1 MSTTNP
7 KLSSALDALK
17 KNGVRIYDIH
27 NLPCPEHIKTGS
39 LILDKLLDGGVPT
52 RRLTQFFGKP
62 GSYKSLM
69 SYHVV
74 NNALDMYPD
83 SIAIILD
90 LECRFDPQW
99 AGNFIS
105 AENMERVI
113 VLREE
118 FVEDAGNT
126 INKLI
131 NSIGDVHISIIVID
145 SIAAANTARYDSGDM
160 RKMEVAGAAMGIGK
174 LVRALVQIADK
185 YNTAVLVLNQLR
197 EDLNAFTNSIGR
209 TNGGYQLKHS
219 LENDVYFRTL
229 GQTDT
234 KNLVGNGNFEVKSDL
249 GENQQIAVGVC
260 FKIQKGAHWSCSGK
274 TLFYKKATENND
286 FGFDIFSEVVSIALA
301 NNIIQVEGASFIHPS
316 FPYNEKKGKNTITD
330 RKPMIAFLK
339 ENLEAFEQI
348 KAEVEGYA
356 EIVEEGKVDET

>member
-1 MSTTNP
+1 MTNS
-7 KLSSALDALK
+7 KLTSALEALK
-17 KNGVRIYDIH
+17 KSGVRIYDTH
-27 NLPCPEHIKTGS
+27 TLPQPEYIKTGS

-52 RRLTQFFGKP
+52 RRLTQFFGRP
-62 GSYKSLM
+62 GSYKSVM
-69 SYHVV
+69 SYHVI
-74 NNALDMYPD
+74 NNALTMYPD
-83 SIAIILD
+83 SIVVILD
-90 LECRFDPQW
+90 LECRFSPEW

-131 NSIGDVHISIIVID
+131 NSIGDVHISVIVID
-145 SIAAANTARYDSGDM
+145 SIAAANTARYDNNDM
-160 RKMEVAGAAMGIGK
+160 RKMEVAGAAMGVSK

-197 EDLNAFTNSIGR
+197 EDLNAFGPSIGR

-219 LENDVYFRTL
+219 LENDIYFRTL

-234 KNLVGNGNFEVKSDL
+234 KNLVGNGSFEIKSDL
-249 GENQQIAVGVC
+249 GEVQQIAVGVG
-260 FKIQKGAHWSCSGK
+260 FKVQKGAHWSCSGK

-286 FGFDIFSEVVSIALA
+286 FGFDIFNEVISIALA
-301 NNIIQVEGASFIHPS
+301 NNVIQVEGASFIHPS
-316 FPYNEKKGKNTITD
+316 FPYNEKKGKNVITD
-330 RKPMIAFLK
+330 RKPMVAYLK
-339 ENLEAFEQI
+339 EHPEAFEQI

-356 EIVEEGKVDET
+356 EIIEEGKVDET